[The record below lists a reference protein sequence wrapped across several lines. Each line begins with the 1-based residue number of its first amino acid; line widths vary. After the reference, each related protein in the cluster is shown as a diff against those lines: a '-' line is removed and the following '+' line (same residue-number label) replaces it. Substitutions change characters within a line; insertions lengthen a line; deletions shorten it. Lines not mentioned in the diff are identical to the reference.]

1 MGNALDGGAA
11 VSHNLP
17 AMQRVITGILAT
29 AFFVALLIRA
39 DARSDRRG
47 IWLAKPL
54 ASLGFVLT
62 AIASGALE
70 TPYGHALL
78 VALALSMLGDVLLID
93 RGDVRFLAGLA
104 SFLFGH
110 IAFCAAFVRHGID
123 ARASATASVPLLA
136 LGAVVGA
143 WLFPKVDRGMRAPVV
158 AYMGVI
164 TTMVALAI
172 GAVARGGTP
181 WIVVGALAFYG
192 SDLSVARDKFVAPG
206 FANRVW
212 GLPLYYAAQI
222 VLACTAA
229 AP

>member
-1 MGNALDGGAA
+1 MGNVLDVGQQ
-11 VSHNLP
+11 VSHNGP
-17 AMQRVITGILAT
+17 GMQRVVSGIVAT
-29 AFFVALLIRA
+29 TFFVALLIRA
-39 DARSDRRG
+39 DARSDRHG

-78 VALALSMLGDVLLID
+78 AALALSLLGDVLLID
-93 RGDVRFLAGLA
+93 RGNVRFLAGLA
-104 SFLFGH
+104 AFLCGH

-123 ARASATASVPLLA
+123 PKASAVAVAPLVV

-143 WLFPKVDRGMRAPVV
+143 WLIPKVDRWMRAPVV

-164 TTMVALAI
+164 TAMVALAI
-172 GAVARGGTP
+172 GAVVRGGTP

-206 FANRVW
+206 FVNRVW